1 MREIRVGIFGFSG
14 KMGREV
20 VNAVANAEGMTMVGG
35 VDVGDPLENI
45 GRAEVVVDFT
55 HPDAV
60 MEHVEWC
67 FSTGR
72 HMVIGTT
79 GFTDER
85 IDRIR
90 ELCAQHPEVGIVVAS
105 NFSIGAALMMKFAA
119 LAAPFYPSVEI
130 VELHHP
136 NKADAPSGTSA
147 TTAQRIAA
155 ARSEAGMG
163 PVPDATIHDAGARG
177 AVVDGIHV
185 HGIRLQGLVAHQEVL
200 LGQDGET
207 LTIRHDS
214 FDRSSF
220 MPGVV
225 ASIRHVLDNPGLVH
239 GIESIIGLD

>member
-35 VDVGDPLENI
+35 VDLGDPLENI

-60 MEHVEWC
+60 MEHIEWC
-67 FSTGR
+67 FANGR

-79 GFTDER
+79 GFTEERLAR
-85 IDRIR
+85 ID
-90 ELCAQHPEVGIVVAS
+90 ELCQQHPEIGIVMAS
-105 NFSIGAALMMKFAA
+105 NFSIGAVLMMKFAT
-119 LAAPFYPSVEI
+119 LAAPFYPSAEI
-130 VELHHP
+130 IELHHP
-136 NKADAPSGTSA
+136 GKADAPSGTSA
-147 TTAQRIAA
+147 TTAKKLAA
-155 ARSEAGMG
+155 ARAEAGLG
-163 PVPDATIHDAGARG
+163 PVPDATVHDAGARG

-185 HGIRLQGLVAHQEVL
+185 HGIRLKGLVAHQEVL
-200 LGQDGET
+200 FGDDGET

-225 ASIRHVLDNPGLVH
+225 ASIRHVVDNPGLVQ
-239 GIESIIGLD
+239 GIESIIGLE